1 MTKSENPDSTEV
13 TVMAEEENRLAAAAP
28 LQMEVD
34 QIENLQNELQVNEGG
49 GPPPEQPAQQNN
61 DGQPPNVQQNP
72 PNNVQGNNVQGNNVQ
87 GNNDQVNNQGNNNWN
102 NNAVQNVF
110 PPDRHP
116 KYHDVPAPR
125 GNAYQLQRGQKLVH
139 QCPKYARKRPWRQYV
154 CEFFSWVE
162 TFEIYQCGDEFI
174 KDTMVWSMKGQ
185 AMDMIH
191 PHRAGSVTYANNPTW
206 RSYARAVEHIF
217 APKAESQLA
226 KQEFKT
232 YRQGQTEDISSY
244 LATKRAL
251 FDVAYGQFGPF
262 DTLLDEV
269 INGIINKEVKREL
282 RMRNP
287 RTAEEMSMH
296 AVQIVAN
303 VRAAYENGYGLSE
316 SKSGLYHT
324 TMLAVRENQEEPMEV
339 TAMKRK
345 MKAMEEQLNA
355 MNSGNAGMKCFKCN
369 RTGHLARDCRIPGG
383 NRGGRGG
390 ANRGGLGRGKDGR
403 GGSTQGGGRFQY
415 NCHYCK
421 KPGHKIADC
430 YKKKKDDQ
438 NQKKD
443 GGGKTRTM
451 GQNGQ
456 EEEEEA
462 PNGYNRFLDLEGELE
477 QN

>member
-1 MTKSENPDSTEV
+1 
-13 TVMAEEENRLAAAAP
+13 MAEEENRLAAAAP
-28 LQMEVD
+28 LQMDVD
-34 QIENLQNELQVNEGG
+34 QIENLQDELQVNEGG

-61 DGQPPNVQQNP
+61 DGQNPPNVQQNP
-72 PNNVQGNNVQGNNVQ
+72 PNVQQNPPNV
-87 GNNDQVNNQGNNNWN
+87 QVNNQGNNNWNNNWN

-110 PPDRHP
+110 PPGRHP

-125 GNAYQLQRGQKLVH
+125 GNAFTLQRGQKLVH
-139 QCPKYARKRPWRQYV
+139 QCPKYARKHPWRQYV

-162 TFEIYQCGDEFI
+162 TFEIYECGDEFI

-191 PHRAGSVTYANNPTW
+191 PHRAGSATYANNPTW
-206 RSYARAVEHIF
+206 RGYARAVEHIF

-287 RTAEEMSMH
+287 RTPEEMSVH

-303 VRAAYENGYGLSE
+303 VRAAYENGYGLSD
-316 SKSGLYHT
+316 SKAGLYHT
-324 TMLAVRENQEEPMEV
+324 TMLGVRENQEEPMEV

-355 MNSGNAGMKCFKCN
+355 MNSGNSMKCFKCN
-369 RTGHLARDCRIPGG
+369 RIGHLAKDCRVPGG

-390 ANRGGLGRGKDGR
+390 ANRGGIGRGKNGQA
-403 GGSTQGGGRFQY
+403 GSTQGGGRFNY

-438 NQKKD
+438 GQKRD

-451 GQNGQ
+451 DQNCQ
-456 EEEEEA
+456 ESEEEA

>member
-1 MTKSENPDSTEV
+1 
-13 TVMAEEENRLAAAAP
+13 MAEEENRLAAAAP
-28 LQMEVD
+28 LQMDVD
-34 QIENLQNELQVNEGG
+34 QIENLQDELQVNEGG

-72 PNNVQGNNVQGNNVQ
+72 PNV
-87 GNNDQVNNQGNNNWN
+87 QVNNQGNNNWNNNWN

-110 PPDRHP
+110 PPGRHP

-125 GNAYQLQRGQKLVH
+125 GNAFTLQRGQKLVH

-162 TFEIYQCGDEFI
+162 TFEIYECGDEFI

-191 PHRAGSVTYANNPTW
+191 PHRAGSATYANNPTW
-206 RSYARAVEHIF
+206 RGYARAVEHIF

-287 RTAEEMSMH
+287 RTPEEMSVH

-303 VRAAYENGYGLSE
+303 VRAAYENGYGLSD
-316 SKSGLYHT
+316 SKAGLYHT
-324 TMLAVRENQEEPMEV
+324 TMLGVRENQEEPMEV

-345 MKAMEEQLNA
+345 MRAMEEQLNA
-355 MNSGNAGMKCFKCN
+355 MNSGNSMKCFKCN
-369 RTGHLARDCRIPGG
+369 RTGHLAKDCRVPVG

-390 ANRGGLGRGKDGR
+390 ANRGGIGRGKNGQA
-403 GGSTQGGGRFQY
+403 GSTQGGGRFNY

-438 NQKKD
+438 GQKRD

-451 GQNGQ
+451 DQNCQ
-456 EEEEEA
+456 ESEEEA

>member
-1 MTKSENPDSTEV
+1 MA
-13 TVMAEEENRLAAAAP
+13 AEEEENP
-28 LQMEVD
+28 LGAVVPLNMDVD
-34 QIENLQNELQVNEGG
+34 QIENLQEELQVNQRGG
-49 GPPPEQPAQQNN
+49 QEQPAQQNN
-61 DGQPPNVQQNP
+61 GGPPPPNVQQNP
-72 PNNVQGNNVQGNNVQ
+72 PNVQGNNVQGNNVQ
-87 GNNDQVNNQGNNNWN
+87 VNNQGNNNWNNNWN

-110 PPDRHP
+110 PPGRHP

-162 TFEIYQCGDEFI
+162 TFEIYECGDEFI

-191 PHRAGSVTYANNPTW
+191 PHRAGSATYANNPTW
-206 RSYARAVEHIF
+206 RGYARAVEHIF

-251 FDVAYGQFGPF
+251 FDVAFGQFGPF

-287 RTAEEMSMH
+287 RTPEEMSVH

-303 VRAAYENGYGLSE
+303 VRAAYENGYGLSD
-316 SKSGLYHT
+316 SKAGLYHT
-324 TMLAVRENQEEPMEV
+324 TMLGVRENQEEPMEV

-345 MKAMEEQLNA
+345 MRAMEEQLNA
-355 MNSGNAGMKCFKCN
+355 MNSGNSMKCFKCN
-369 RTGHLARDCRIPGG
+369 RPGHLAKDCRVPVG

-390 ANRGGLGRGKDGR
+390 ANRGGIGRGKDGR
-403 GGSTQGGGRFQY
+403 GGSTQGGGRFNY

-438 NQKKD
+438 GQKRD

-451 GQNGQ
+451 DQNCQ
-456 EEEEEA
+456 ESEEEA